1 MARGSGWI
9 LCLLLQPLPNVPSD
23 GRDSTEDMQ
32 LLRTEP
38 TEAGHSICD
47 SFFMT
52 MDDAV
57 VNIISGDGIT
67 DA

>member
-1 MARGSGWI
+1 MLAATT
-9 LCLLLQPLPNVPSD
+9 LPNVPSD
-23 GRDSTEDMQ
+23 GRNSTEDMQ

-38 TEAGHSICD
+38 TEAGHPICD

-52 MDDAV
+52 MDDIV
-57 VNIISGDGIT
+57 VNISGDGIA